1 MVLAVI
7 GLDFEVLEELDEGG
21 GRLAILQAG
30 AGPCAQRVCDKDRYV
45 HQNVGPSCPFHF
57 PLVVGQG
64 GRYRLLPAAGRD
76 RATTSRFQLA

>member
-30 AGPCAQRVCDKDRYV
+30 AGPCAQRVCDTACYI
-45 HQNVGPSCPFHF
+45 HQNVDLSCPFHF
-57 PLVVGQG
+57 P
-64 GRYRLLPAAGRD
+64 
-76 RATTSRFQLA
+76 